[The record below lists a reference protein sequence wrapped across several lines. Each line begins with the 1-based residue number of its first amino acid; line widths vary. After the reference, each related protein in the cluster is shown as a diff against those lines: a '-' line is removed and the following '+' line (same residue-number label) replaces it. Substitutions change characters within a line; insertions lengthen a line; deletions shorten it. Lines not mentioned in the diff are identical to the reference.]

1 MLLVTGANGFVGS
14 AVVHLALQRNIPV
27 RAMVREASDL
37 TLLEGSPKEIQVCAD
52 MDDAASLERAIEGIT
67 AVVHCAATTSTFAPD
82 LELSRK
88 VNVEGTRALLQACR
102 TQGVTRFINISSQSA
117 HPDNPS
123 VYGKTKLEQDEVV
136 RGETQID
143 WTILRPSIIY
153 GPVARGIFNKMVG
166 LCRKLPVIPVIGS
179 GREPMRPLHVEDL
192 AEGILQ
198 CIEAPATFGKSYDL
212 GGADSLEFNQ
222 FLKEILQAIGQK
234 KMLIHL
240 PIPIALVIAHVLS
253 TFLKNPPLTPD
264 NVTGISTVQYV
275 DITDAH
281 QDFGFKPRL
290 FYDGISKC
298 LSADNN

>member
-14 AVVHLALQRNIPV
+14 AVVQLALQKNIPV
-27 RAMVREASDL
+27 RAMVRESSDL
-37 TLLEGSPKEIQVCAD
+37 TLLENTPSEIQVCAD
-52 MDDAASLERAIEGIT
+52 MDDPASLARAIEGVT
-67 AVVHCAATTSTFAPD
+67 TVVHCAATTSSMAPD

-88 VNVEGTRALLQACR
+88 INVEGTHALLEACR
-102 TQGVTRFINISSQSA
+102 TQGVTRIINISSQSA

-123 VYGKTKLEQDEVV
+123 VYGKTKLEQDQVV
-136 RGETQID
+136 RSETQIN

-198 CIEAPATFGKSYDL
+198 CIESPATYGNSYDL

-222 FLKEILQAIGQK
+222 FLEEILQAIGQK

-240 PIPIALVIAHVLS
+240 PIPIALVIARVLS

-264 NVTGISTVQYV
+264 NVTGISTVKFV
-275 DITDAH
+275 DITAAH
-281 QDFGFKPRL
+281 KDFGFMPRL
-290 FYDGISKC
+290 FYDGLSKC
-298 LSADNN
+298 LSPDNK